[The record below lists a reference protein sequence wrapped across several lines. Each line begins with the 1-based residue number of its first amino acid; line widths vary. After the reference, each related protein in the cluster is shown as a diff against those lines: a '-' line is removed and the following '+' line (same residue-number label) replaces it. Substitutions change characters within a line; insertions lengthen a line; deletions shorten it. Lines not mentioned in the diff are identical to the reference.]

1 MTIIIARISSTPGA
15 ASQLRA
21 ILQALVAP
29 SRHEPACLSYELFQ
43 DDEQPADFITVE
55 HWADDSA
62 AQAHLA
68 TPHVAAAIAQASSLL
83 GQPPL
88 IHRFTQLA

>member
-1 MTIIIARISSTPGA
+1 MTIIIARISSTPSA
-15 ASQLRA
+15 APQLRD
-21 ILQALVAP
+21 ILEALVGP
-29 SRHEPACLSYELFQ
+29 SRNESDCLSYELFQ

-55 HWADDSA
+55 RWTNEQA
-62 AQAHLA
+62 AQAHLT

>member
-15 ASQLRA
+15 APQLRE

-29 SRHEPACLSYELFQ
+29 SRKEPACLSYELFQ

-55 HWADDSA
+55 RWADDGA

-68 TPHVAAAIAQASSLL
+68 TPHVAAAIAQATGLL

>member
-1 MTIIIARISSTPGA
+1 MTIIIARISSTPDA
-15 ASQLRA
+15 APQLRE

-29 SRHEPACLSYELFQ
+29 SRNEPACLSYELFQ
-43 DDEQPADFITVE
+43 DAEQPADFITVE
-55 HWADDSA
+55 RWADDSA

>member
-1 MTIIIARISSTPGA
+1 MTIIIARISSTPDA
-15 ASQLRA
+15 APQLRE
-21 ILQALVAP
+21 ILQALVGP
-29 SRHEPACLSYELFQ
+29 SRNEPGCLSYELFQ

-55 HWADDSA
+55 RWTDDRA
-62 AQAHLA
+62 AEAHLA
-68 TPHVAAAIAQASSLL
+68 TPHVAAAIAQASKLL